1 MCTIQHFGMIAI
13 KMLKITPVCLRA
25 TTYVRTINTKQIKK
39 QHHWGRKRKEKLTF
53 VLLAYFSFFFQSSR
67 DKPVQT
73 TLQTQMHCTTWRRST
88 CVLWLCIENLHYK
101 GTGLTSHK
109 QNIWNIH
116 WKYREVSQMT
126 NYHTTNKSTLILGK
140 THMLHV
146 GSLFFKKS

>member
-1 MCTIQHFGMIAI
+1 MPACNHIRQNHKHQADKETAPLGEKTQSE
-13 KMLKITPVCLRA
+13 
-25 TTYVRTINTKQIKK
+25 TYLCVA
-39 QHHWGRKRKEKLTF
+39 G
-53 VLLAYFSFFFQSSR
+53 LLFFFFQSSR